1 MPGGPEWIIILV
13 IVLLLF
19 GAKKLPELAKSV
31 GKASREFKKGM
42 KESDADGEDEAKK
55 PEDQSA

>member
-19 GAKKLPELAKSV
+19 GAKKLPELARSV

-42 KESDADGEDEAKK
+42 KDSDADGEDEAKK
-55 PEDQSA
+55 AEDQNA